1 MKTKFTALFVLLV
14 VAVLASACGS
24 SAPQGE
30 AVSALTQDE
39 AASLIEN
46 AMQGFKD
53 GDYAVWSRDWSD
65 AMKSGVNESAFLAS
79 REQVTSQ
86 VGQFVSIESV
96 EIQPG
101 MKKGYVRWVALC
113 NFEKGKVNFI
123 FGFLNEGTQVEGVF
137 PEAVK

>member
-1 MKTKFTALFVLLV
+1 MKSKFTTLFVLLV

-30 AVSALTQDE
+30 AVSALTKEE
-39 AASLIEN
+39 ATAVIEN
-46 AMQGFKD
+46 AMLGFKD
-53 GDYAVWSRDWSD
+53 GDYAVWSQDWSET
-65 AMKSGVNESAFLAS
+65 MKGGVNESAFLAF

-101 MKKGYVRWVALC
+101 MEKGFVRWVALC
-113 NFEKGKVNFI
+113 NFEKGQVKVT
-123 FGFLNEGTQVEGVF
+123 FGFLNDGRQIEGVF
-137 PEAVK
+137 PEIVK

>member
-1 MKTKFTALFVLLV
+1 MKTKFTTLFVLLV

-24 SAPQGE
+24 SVPQGE
-30 AVSALTQDE
+30 AVSALTKEE
-39 AASLIEN
+39 ATAVIEN

-65 AMKSGVNESAFLAS
+65 AMKGGVNESAFLAS

-86 VGQFVSIESV
+86 VGQFVSIESL

-101 MKKGYVRWVALC
+101 MKKGYVRWVAVC
-113 NFEKGKVNFI
+113 NFEKGQVKVI
-123 FGFLNEGTQVEGVF
+123 FGFLNEGKQVEGVF
-137 PEAVK
+137 PEVVK